1 MNPAIIKETFRS
13 GFICLH
19 SETSAFQLIIRYC
32 LLFCQNQAIG
42 NTPMAWFIHSANVIL
57 FLGSFQTGSSKKDT
71 EELLTKVADYSNTEQ
86 DFFSRRMCAMFAAA
100 IIGVTIFAV
109 IDILGLERT
118 QPYAT
123 IVSVTCGFVSG
134 TLITGFL
141 YASRY
146 MVKLKAARAR
156 LTKKLRKLEAQ

>member
-1 MNPAIIKETFRS
+1 
-13 GFICLH
+13 
-19 SETSAFQLIIRYC
+19 
-32 LLFCQNQAIG
+32 
-42 NTPMAWFIHSANVIL
+42 MAWFIHSANVIL
-57 FLGSFQTGSSKKDT
+57 FLRSFQTGSSKKDT

-146 MVKLKAARAR
+146 MAKLKAARAR